1 MKRYRPVA
9 TIMNGDGLS
18 TLYSSYYTNLE
29 SAKKQ
34 LTFLKFV
41 VIKKWIEVYENNAR
55 VDTINIITKED
66 CKN

>member
-9 TIMNGDGLS
+9 TIMNGDGVS

-34 LTFLKFV
+34 LTFLKFNV
-41 VIKKWIEVYENNAR
+41 LDQRIDV
-55 VDTINIITKED
+55 
-66 CKN
+66 

>member
-9 TIMNGDGLS
+9 TIMNGDGVS

-34 LTFLKFV
+34 LTFLKFNV
-41 VIKKWIEVYENNAR
+41 LDQRIDVYEDEIK
-55 VDTINIITKED
+55 VDTIKLKIGGKR
-66 CKN
+66 

>member
-9 TIMNGDGLS
+9 TIMNGDGVS

-34 LTFLKFV
+34 LTFLKFNV
-41 VIKKWIEVYENNAR
+41 LDQRIDVYEDEIK
-55 VDTINIITKED
+55 VDTIKLKIGGKI
-66 CKN
+66 

>member
-9 TIMNGDGLS
+9 TIMNGDGVS

-34 LTFLKFV
+34 LTFLKFNV
-41 VIKKWIEVYENNAR
+41 LDQRIDVYEDEIK
-55 VDTINIITKED
+55 VDTIKLKIGGKL
-66 CKN
+66 